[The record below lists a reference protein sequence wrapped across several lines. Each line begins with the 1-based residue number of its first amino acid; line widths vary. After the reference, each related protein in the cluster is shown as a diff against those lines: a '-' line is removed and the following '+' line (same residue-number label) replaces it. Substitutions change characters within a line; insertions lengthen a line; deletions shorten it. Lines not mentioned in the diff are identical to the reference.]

1 MSNFGVNTFYSIIYI
16 IIITT
21 WGGYMTKEEMIKLMG
36 ENCLN
41 LFIDLVEDKIES
53 KKEKELRV

>member
-1 MSNFGVNTFYSIIYI
+1 
-16 IIITT
+16 
-21 WGGYMTKEEMIKLMG
+21 MTKEEIIKLMG

-41 LFIDLVEDKIES
+41 LFMDLAENKIKS

>member
-1 MSNFGVNTFYSIIYI
+1 
-16 IIITT
+16 
-21 WGGYMTKEEMIKLMG
+21 MTKEEMIKLMG

-41 LFIDLVEDKIES
+41 LFMDLVEDKIES